1 MKRIDDQ
8 NIIKEIK
15 NDATY
20 QIKTSSEDIL
30 RQYNLEISKEKSKV
44 NNDNKKKLFVFGG
57 LGGVGVCAIAVAASI
72 FVTFNSNSNDN
83 NNDNPFT
90 PSIVLN
96 NISFKEELAT
106 YSYFNGTNDSG
117 LLLNKAMFAR
127 GQNGNRDL
135 TQTDFNNIC
144 KTYDDV
150 EVALEKLGEQ
160 VNVKGYEFNNE
171 KEGTYYK
178 YVNSLYI
185 DNNETPFASMYFND
199 INMIEDDDEVVTTY
213 KALYETNG
221 IYSDLFVKKEV
232 ESEDKEKEISYVL
245 TFKPINNSDYFYV
258 IERESEI
265 KGVET
270 EEAYSYAVYN
280 SNNSRNYL
288 YKLTYEVENEL
299 DGESIELEIEKND
312 AEYSYENI
320 QIRGKSTTFIASYE
334 SGDHEIEDVYVTLT
348 KENGKKQYASR
359 NGLIYNS

>member
-8 NIIKEIK
+8 NIIEEIRH
-15 NDATY
+15 DATY

-30 RQYNLEISKEKSKV
+30 RQYNLEISKEKAKV
-44 NNDNKKKLFVFGG
+44 KTLNKKKLFILGG
-57 LGGVGVCAIAVAASI
+57 LGGVGVCGIAIAGSI
-72 FVTFNSNSNDN
+72 FVTFNSN

-96 NISFKEELAT
+96 NLSFKEELAT
-106 YSYFNGTNDSG
+106 YSYFNGVNDSG

-127 GQNGNRDL
+127 VQGNNSGL

-150 EVALEKLGEQ
+150 EEALEKLGEQ
-160 VNVKGYEFNNE
+160 VNVKGYEFNSE

-185 DNNETPFASMYFND
+185 DNNETPFASIYFND
-199 INMIEDDDEVVTTY
+199 INMIEDDDEIVTTY

-221 IYSDLFVKKEV
+221 IYSDLFIKKEV
-232 ESEDKEKEISYVL
+232 ENEGKEKEISYVL
-245 TFKPINNSDYFYV
+245 TFKQINNSDYFYV

-288 YKLTYEVENEL
+288 YKLTYEVEDEL

-320 QIRGKSTTFIASYE
+320 QIRGKSTTFTASYE
-334 SGDHEIEDVYVTLT
+334 SGDYEIEDVYVTLT